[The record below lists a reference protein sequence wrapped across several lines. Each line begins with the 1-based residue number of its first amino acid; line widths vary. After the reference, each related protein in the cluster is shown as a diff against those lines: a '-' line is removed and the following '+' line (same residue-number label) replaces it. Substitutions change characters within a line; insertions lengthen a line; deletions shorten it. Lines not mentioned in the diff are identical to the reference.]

1 MPPHAT
7 PGDPHGAPYRNSV
20 KLSGTDSTSRSLCQ
34 WDASRGPATT
44 ITTPRDQTAQNEEPT
59 VGMSQFAAEKFTT
72 RSREAI
78 EVAQV
83 AATTAGH
90 STTEPIHL
98 LAALLRQEDGTTRS
112 LITKSGVDVATLA
125 ASAEAAVRALPSAT
139 GATVQRP
146 AASAA
151 LTRVLAT
158 AMDLATGM
166 KDDYVATDHL
176 LIALATVESSA
187 KLVLDD
193 AGLTADGLR
202 EGVSAVRGSRRVTSE
217 GAESTYESLEKFS
230 VDLTQSAEDGRL
242 DPVIG
247 RDQEIRRVIQVLSRR
262 TKNNPVLIGEPGVGK
277 TAVVE
282 GLAQRIVE
290 GDVPDSLKGRRV
302 LSLDLAAMLAGAKYR
317 GEFEERLKAVL
328 EEIKDAAGQIITF
341 IDELHTVVGAGAGGD
356 SAMDAG
362 NMLKPMLARGELHMI
377 GATTLDEYRERIEK
391 DAALERR
398 FQQVFIGEP
407 SVEDTI
413 QILRGIQEKYQAHH
427 GVRITDA
434 ALVAAATLSDRYI
447 TGRQLPDKAIDLVDE
462 AASRLRMEIESSP
475 EEIDQLRRQV
485 ERLKMEEFALAK
497 ETDPA
502 SVDRLGKLRAD
513 LADHEE
519 ELRALEARWEREKA
533 TLEGEGE
540 LRRAL
545 DQLRMEADK
554 LLREGNLEGAS
565 KIRYESIPE
574 LEKRIAEAEL
584 TQKTHGEDSADSWE
598 PLVGEEVGAQQIA
611 DVVEAWTGIPTGK
624 MLQGETAKLLEM
636 EQVIGHRLIGQAG
649 AVRAVSDAVRRS
661 RAGIADP
668 NRPTGSFLF
677 LGPTGTGKTELAK
690 SLADFLFDD
699 ERAIV
704 RIDMSEYSEKHS
716 VARLVGAPPGYV
728 GYEEGGQLTEAVRRR
743 PYSVVLLDEVEKAH
757 PEVFDILLQVL
768 DDGRLTDGQ
777 GRTVDFRNTLLILTS
792 NLGSVF
798 LVDPTL
804 EDDEKRESVLAT
816 VRASFKPEFL
826 NRLDEIV
833 IFDALSKDDLAHIVD
848 LQLGL
853 LEKRL
858 AARRID
864 IEVTDAAREWLADT
878 GYDPAYGARPLRR
891 LIQSAIGDPLARM
904 LLGGEVV
911 DGTRVLVDR
920 APDPADGLSLIP
932 A

>member
-1 MPPHAT
+1 
-7 PGDPHGAPYRNSV
+7 
-20 KLSGTDSTSRSLCQ
+20 
-34 WDASRGPATT
+34 
-44 ITTPRDQTAQNEEPT
+44 
-59 VGMSQFAAEKFTT
+59 MSQFGADKFTT

-78 EVAQV
+78 EAAQL

-90 STTEPIHL
+90 TTVEPIHL
-98 LAALLRQEDGTTRS
+98 LVALLLQTDGSAAS
-112 LITKSGVDVATLA
+112 LVSKAGVDAPTLVHA
-125 ASAEAAVRALPSAT
+125 ASAERDRLPKAS
-139 GATVQRP
+139 GATVQQP
-146 AASAA
+146 AGSAA
-151 LTRVLAT
+151 LTRVLAS
-158 AMDLATGM
+158 ALDLAQSM
-166 KDDYVATDHL
+166 KDDYVAAEHL

-187 KLVLDD
+187 RKVLAD
-193 AGLTADGLR
+193 AGLTAEGLR
-202 EGVSAVRGSRRVTSE
+202 ESLTAVRGNRRVTSQD
-217 GAESTYESLEKFS
+217 AESTYEALEKYS
-230 VDLTQSAEDGRL
+230 VDLTRAAEEGRL

-247 RDQEIRRVIQVLSRR
+247 RDSEIRRVVQVLSRR

-282 GLAQRIVE
+282 GLAQRVVA

-302 LSLDLAAMLAGAKYR
+302 LSLDLAAMVAGAKYR

-328 EEIKDAAGQIITF
+328 EEIKQSSGQVITF

-391 DAALERR
+391 DPALERR
-398 FQQVFIGEP
+398 FQQVFVGEP

-413 QILRGIQEKYQAHH
+413 QILRGIQEKYEAHH

-485 ERLKMEEFALAK
+485 DRLKMEEFALEK
-497 ETDPA
+497 ESDEA
-502 SVDRLGKLRAD
+502 SVERLAVLRKD
-513 LADHEE
+513 LADKEE
-519 ELRALEARWEREKA
+519 ELRALEARWEREKSS
-533 TLEGEGE
+533 LEGEGE
-540 LRRAL
+540 LRRQL
-545 DQLRMEADK
+545 DQLRVEADR
-554 LLREGNLEGAS
+554 LTRDGNLAGAS
-565 KIRYESIPE
+565 EILYGRIPE
-574 LEKRIAEAEL
+574 LEAQIREIEAVTDAAE
-584 TQKTHGEDSADSWE
+584 TDPADK
-598 PLVGEEVGAQQIA
+598 LVGEEVGAEQVA
-611 DVVEAWTGIPTGK
+611 EVVEAWTGIPTGR

-636 EQVIGHRLIGQAG
+636 EQVLGERLIGQRE
-649 AVRAVSDAVRRS
+649 AVGAVSDAVRRA

-677 LGPTGTGKTELAK
+677 LGPTGVGKTELAK
-690 SLADFLFDD
+690 ALADFLFDD

-728 GYEEGGQLTEAVRRR
+728 GYDEGGQLTEAVRRR

-777 GRTVDFRNTLLILTS
+777 GRTVDFRNTILILTS
-792 NLGSVF
+792 NLGSQY

-804 EDDEKRESVLAT
+804 DPEKQRESVLAL
-816 VRASFKPEFL
+816 VRQSFKPEFL

-833 IFDALSKDDLAHIVD
+833 TFEALTRDDLSRIVD
-848 LQLGL
+848 LQLAL

-858 AARRID
+858 AVRRISID
-864 IEVTDAAREWLADT
+864 VTPEARAWLSDV

-891 LIQSAIGDPLARM
+891 LVQSAIGDPLARM
-904 LLGGEVV
+904 LIGGQVA
-911 DGTRVLVDR
+911 DGGAVRVDR
-920 APDPADGLSLIP
+920 GEDGLELS
-932 A
+932 AA

>member
-1 MPPHAT
+1 
-7 PGDPHGAPYRNSV
+7 
-20 KLSGTDSTSRSLCQ
+20 
-34 WDASRGPATT
+34 
-44 ITTPRDQTAQNEEPT
+44 
-59 VGMSQFAAEKFTT
+59 MSQFAAEKFTT

-98 LAALLRQEDGTTRS
+98 LVALLRQEDGTTRS
-112 LITKSGVDVATLA
+112 LVTKAGVDAATLA
-125 ASAEAAVRALPSAT
+125 AAAEAAVRALPSAT

-166 KDDYVATDHL
+166 KDDFVATDHL

-187 KLVLDD
+187 KKVLDD

-230 VDLTQSAEDGRL
+230 VDLTQAAEEGRL

-247 RDQEIRRVIQVLSRR
+247 RDTEIRRVIQVLSRR
-262 TKNNPVLIGEPGVGK
+262 TKNNPVLIGDPGVGK

-290 GDVPDSLKGRRV
+290 GDVPDSLKGRRL
-302 LSLDLAAMLAGAKYR
+302 LSLDLAAMVAGAKYR

-328 EEIKDAAGQIITF
+328 EEIKDAGGQIITF

-377 GATTLDEYRERIEK
+377 GATTLDEYRERVEK
-391 DAALERR
+391 DPALERR

-447 TGRQLPDKAIDLVDE
+447 SGRQLPDKAIDLVDE

-502 SVDRLGKLRAD
+502 SVDRLAKLRAD
-513 LADHEE
+513 LADQEE

-533 TLEGEGE
+533 SLEGEGE

-545 DQLRMEADK
+545 DQLRVEADK
-554 LLREGNLEGAS
+554 LLREGNLEAAS

-574 LEKRIAEAEL
+574 LEKRIAEVEATEKA
-584 TQKTHGEDSADSWE
+584 TEIE

-636 EQVIGHRLIGQAG
+636 EQVIGRRLIGQAE

-661 RAGIADP
+661 RAGISDP

-704 RIDMSEYSEKHS
+704 RIDMSEYSEKHA

-792 NLGSVF
+792 NLGSAY

-804 EDDEKRESVLAT
+804 ETDEKRESVLAI

-891 LIQSAIGDPLARM
+891 LIQTAIGDPLAR
-904 LLGGEVV
+904 LLLAGEVV
-911 DGTRVLVDR
+911 DGARCGSTA
-920 APDPADGLSLIP
+920 APTSPTD
-932 A
+932 